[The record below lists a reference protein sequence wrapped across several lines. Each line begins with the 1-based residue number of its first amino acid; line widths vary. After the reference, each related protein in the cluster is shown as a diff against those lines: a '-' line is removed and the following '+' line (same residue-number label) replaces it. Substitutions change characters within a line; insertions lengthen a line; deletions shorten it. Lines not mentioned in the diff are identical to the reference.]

1 MAADYSS
8 LVARRWDDL
17 VNAHVRDAGGWALV
31 SENELSLIKR
41 AAGLEVELEQREGRM
56 SQGEAID
63 LGEYGT
69 ACNTLRRLLTS
80 IGLKRVAKPV
90 ETLRERLQREA
101 DAKADQ
107 KRQAALTKPEWMR
120 S

>member
-1 MAADYSS
+1 MTTLVCFSS
-8 LVARRWDDL
+8 
-17 VNAHVRDAGGWALV
+17 NFCK
-31 SENELSLIKR
+31 IKHH
-41 AAGLEVELEQREGRM
+41 LEVELEQREGRM
-56 SQGEAID
+56 SQGESID

-107 KRQAALTKPEWMR
+107 ERQAALTKPEWMR